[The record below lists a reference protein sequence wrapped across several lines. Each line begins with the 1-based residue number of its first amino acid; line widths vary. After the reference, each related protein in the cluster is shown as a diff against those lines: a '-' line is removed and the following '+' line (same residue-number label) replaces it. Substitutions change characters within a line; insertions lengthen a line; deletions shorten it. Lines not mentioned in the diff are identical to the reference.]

1 MRFMGYAGPGRE
13 KTRRLP
19 GHIVAGILDVILSRF
34 LEPRQL
40 GFPQGPFDAGRR
52 TDHQAALRDFGVF
65 GDQCPGPDDT
75 VVFDHDSVHQHGT
88 HADQDAIVNGT
99 AMKYDVVTDR
109 DVVTDDQGIRVVG
122 HVEQR
127 EVLDVGTM
135 ADPNIVDVAA
145 TTLWNHTLD
154 SDSMTTSP
162 TITAVSSMKTVS
174 AMVGVTPR

>member
-1 MRFMGYAGPGRE
+1 MEHVRCDSWG
-13 KTRRLP
+13 TRVPVGKRRGGLP
-19 GHIVAGILDVILSRF
+19 GHIVAGILDVVLGRF

-40 GFPQGPFDAGRR
+40 GVPQGPFGAGRR
-52 TDHQAALRDFGVF
+52 TDHQAARRDFGVF

-75 VVFDHDSVHQHGT
+75 VVSDHGSVHQHGT
-88 HADQDAIVNGT
+88 HADQNAIVNGT
-99 AMKYDVVTDR
+99 AVEHDVVTDR

-145 TTLWNHTLD
+145 DDTVEPHAGFGFD
-154 SDSMTTSP
+154 DYVARRSP
-162 TITAVSSMKTVS
+162 QYL
-174 AMVGVTPR
+174 R